1 MSSIARK
8 IKDAPQPAAD
18 ERAAARELA
27 DRLERVVAG
36 EETLSLRFGTGD
48 AVGLPETATRLFYQ
62 VLREM
67 EHGRAVSVQGVD
79 REFTT
84 QEAADYLHV
93 SRPYF
98 IKLLEQGKMKF
109 HTVGAHR
116 RIRFSD
122 LEAYRIIRDRE
133 REEAMQALVD
143 QALELGLY

>member
-8 IKDAPQPAAD
+8 IEDAPQPEAD
-18 ERAAARELA
+18 ETAAARDLA

-36 EETLSLRFGTGD
+36 EETLHLRFGNGD
-48 AVGLPETATRLFYQ
+48 AVALPKSATRLFCQ
-62 VLREM
+62 VLREL
-67 EHGRAVSVQGVD
+67 EQGRAVSVQAVD
-79 REFTT
+79 RELTT

-116 RIRFSD
+116 RVKFSD
-122 LEAYRIIRDRE
+122 LEAYRLIRDRE